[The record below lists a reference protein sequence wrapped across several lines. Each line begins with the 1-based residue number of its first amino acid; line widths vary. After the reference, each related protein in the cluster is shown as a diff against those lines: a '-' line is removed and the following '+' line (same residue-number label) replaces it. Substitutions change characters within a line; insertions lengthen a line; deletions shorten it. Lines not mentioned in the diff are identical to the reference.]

1 MKTIISRHP
10 LISFFFLAFALTWWA
25 VPLGGFLPIG
35 PLAAA
40 LIVTAIVDGKPG
52 LRKLGRSML
61 PPRIRA
67 SWYFIA
73 VAIPIGVMTAA
84 FSINLALGAPI
95 EALGRLDAWYILLA
109 ITASRLIDPLDGPL
123 GEEPGWR
130 GFALPR
136 MMADRGPI
144 KASLLLGTIVAVWHV
159 PLVFLAAEKLPPL
172 FLVATVAVTFV
183 YTWLYIRTDGSVFMT
198 MLAHASEGT
207 IKIGALGLVG
217 AASTRMTVLYTASW
231 CVLAIALVLFDRK
244 TWVKR
249 GPVPGG
255 PERQMLSTAS
265 RAVSKSAPVSS
276 L

>member
-1 MKTIISRHP
+1 MKTTIRKYP
-10 LISFFFLAFALTWWA
+10 LSSFFLLAFALTWWA

-40 LIVTAIVDGKPG
+40 LIVTAITEGRSG
-52 LRKLGRSML
+52 LRRLGRSML
-61 PPRIRA
+61 PPRLRA
-67 SWYFIA
+67 RWYFIA
-73 VAIPIGVMTAA
+73 FALPIGVMTAA

-95 EALGRLDAWYILLA
+95 DALGRLDAWYILLA

-136 MMADRGPI
+136 MLADHSPV
-144 KASLLLGTIVAVWHV
+144 KASLMLGTIVAAWHI

-183 YTWLYIRTDGSVFMT
+183 YTWLYLRTNGSVFMT

-217 AASTRMTVLYTASW
+217 AASTRMTVLYTACW
-231 CVLAIALVLFDRK
+231 CVLAVGLVAFDRK
-244 TWVKR
+244 TWAATA
-249 GPVPGG
+249 
-255 PERQMLSTAS
+255 ERTTRVRNRSLVAPLQAPRREAS
-265 RAVSKSAPVSS
+265 SAEP
-276 L
+276 